1 MPKNTLFTALFIS
14 ELIKYHNQYMKIK
27 VLVRSNVGD
36 SIFHISLQKRRAA
49 VFEIKDF
56 WLNIRRSMVFLISL
70 LRSE

>member
-1 MPKNTLFTALFIS
+1 LQQSLKAFAAEALAA
-14 ELIKYHNQYMKIK
+14 ELK
-27 VLVRSNVGD
+27 S
-36 SIFHISLQKRRAA
+36 FCRRAA